1 MAKLFIF
8 GIGGTGSRV
17 LRSLTMLLAAGVKF
31 GTEEIVPIIID
42 PDASNG
48 DLTRTIALL
57 TDYNAIRNNLTFP
70 AQNPSQFFRTA
81 ITNCM
86 TALPFRIPVGGTN
99 QTFENYIDLNGMS
112 TANKAISKML
122 FSDNNLGTQM
132 TDGFHGN
139 PNIGSVTLN
148 QIPFSKAFNDF
159 AQQFTAGD
167 RIFIISSI
175 FGGTGASGFPLLL
188 KTLRTNTT
196 MPNLAL
202 INNAEIGAITVLPYF
217 KVEQAPDDEPNK
229 IDSDTLISKAKAALE
244 YYEGNICGSVDAMYY
259 IADNIT
265 DTYEYHEGMSEQQ
278 NNAHLI
284 ELLAATA
291 IVDFSN
297 NAFPH
302 DPDMPILTTH
312 KELGLKD
319 GIGSTVN
326 FASFHDSLRYML
338 YNPLIQ
344 FTLTA
349 NALTDNLS
357 YYSSDT
363 FAATKN
369 IFKTAFYRSQSFLKM
384 NSFFGS
390 YKEWLTEMK
399 NNIRS
404 LDLFNLNCGNSPFDV
419 VNGVTPRKVTSI
431 HSNYD
436 LLTGWLNSAAKEAA
450 KGSLESHF
458 LEMFY
463 RGTETAVTKK
473 F

>member
-1 MAKLFIF
+1 MSKLFIF

-31 GTEEIVPIIID
+31 GTDDIVPIIID

-57 TDYNAIRNNLTFP
+57 TNYNAIRQNLSFTTH
-70 AQNPSQFFRTA
+70 NPSQFFRTA
-81 ITNCM
+81 ITDCM
-86 TALPFRIPVGGTN
+86 QALPFRLPVGGTN
-99 QTFENYIDLNGMS
+99 QTFQNYIDLNGMS

-122 FSDNNLGTQM
+122 FSDNNLNTQM

-148 QIPFSKAFNDF
+148 QIPFSRAFNDF
-159 AQQFTAGD
+159 AQQFTTGD

-188 KTLRTNTT
+188 KTLRTNRT
-196 MPNLAL
+196 MPNNAL

-217 KVEQAPDDEPNK
+217 KVKQAPDDEPNK
-229 IDSDTLISKAKAALE
+229 IDSDTFISKTKAALE
-244 YYEGNICGSVDAMYY
+244 YYEDNICGSVDAMYY
-259 IADNIT
+259 IADNVT
-265 DTYEYHEGMSEQQ
+265 DTYEYHEGKSEQQ

-297 NAFPH
+297 NSFQIQGQ
-302 DPDMPILTTH
+302 PISTTH

-319 GIGSTVN
+319 SIGGTVN
-326 FASFHDSLRYML
+326 FASFLPGLRYML

-349 NALTDNLS
+349 NALTDKLS

-369 IFKTAFYRSQSFLKM
+369 IFKTGFYRSQPFLNM
-384 NSFFGS
+384 CSFFDA

-399 NNIRS
+399 HNTRS
-404 LDLFNLNCGNSPFDV
+404 LDLFNLNCGNKPFDV

-431 HSNYD
+431 NSNYD
-436 LLTGWLNSAAKEAA
+436 LLTGWLNSAAGKTAN
-450 KGSLESHF
+450 GSLESRF

-463 RGTETAVTKK
+463 RGTETAVNKK